1 MSEVVRL
8 SAPYLMVFPAL
19 VMVTLFIYLP
29 MGITAVLSLFDWT
42 FISAGIRY
50 VGFEQ
55 YRKLFQDPNLRAV
68 VGNTFAYIVVLVPAQ
83 IVFPLFL
90 AKLLV
95 RLKPGITTNIYR
107 SVLFIPTILSFSI
120 AAVAWLWLFNPI
132 VGLLNQLLE
141 SAHLRPQ
148 RWLND
153 PDLAIWCVALVAFWK
168 SLGLNMLLFVSA
180 LIGVPPELLESA
192 KIDGASRWQTFIRIE
207 LPLISP
213 TIFYVAVTTLFIV
226 LDEIVNAV
234 DVLTEGGPFGR
245 TSNALYF
252 LYEKAFRFFQLG
264 EASALAVVVMCVVLL
279 MTWVQFRAFEK
290 YVHYR

>member
-1 MSEVVRL
+1 MSEFVRL
-8 SAPYLMVFPAL
+8 SAPYLMVLPAL
-19 VMVTLFIYLP
+19 IMVTLFIYLP

-68 VGNTFAYIVVLVPAQ
+68 VGNTFTYLAVLVPAQ

-90 AKLLV
+90 ARLLV
-95 RLKPGITTNIYR
+95 RLKAGNVTNIYR
-107 SVLFIPTILSFSI
+107 SVLFVPTILSFSI

-141 SAHLRPQ
+141 LVHLRPQ

-180 LIGVPPELLESA
+180 LIGVPRELVESA
-192 KIDGASRWQTFIRIE
+192 EIDGASRWQTFFRIE

-264 EASALAVVVMCVVLL
+264 EASALAVVIMCVVLL